1 VCADCGG
8 ELIRLGQDCPVC
20 RARSPN
26 VVYRHRFDADP
37 DPHPNFHVDADLDP
51 HRNFHVDADPDP
63 HPNFHVDV
71 DADPDPIL
79 SLPIFGKSRRKNLLL
94 FTAVAFLSFLS
105 AS

>member
-1 VCADCGG
+1 MCADCGG

-37 DPHPNFHVDADLDP
+37 DPYPNFH
-51 HRNFHVDADPDP
+51 
-63 HPNFHVDV
+63 V

-79 SLPIFGKSRRKNLLL
+79 SLTIFRKSRRKK
-94 FTAVAFLSFLS
+94 FTLIHSS
-105 AS
+105 ASFIFLVSVIGVKTSIF